1 VLGRKRLS
9 TTSAGRVGT
18 AIKTA
23 TGARKEAADVARAKQ
38 TEKKVQADLQALNK
52 QLRQELGDL
61 DTAFDAQ
68 AEPLDEIVVR
78 AKAADIHIPL
88 LGLIW
93 MPYTPDS
100 KGRMR
105 PAWT

>member
-1 VLGRKRLS
+1 MPGS

-18 AIKTA
+18 AIRTA

-38 TEKKVQADLQALNK
+38 TEKKVQADLKALSK
-52 QLRQELGDL
+52 QLQIEIGEL

-68 AEPLDEIVVR
+68 AEELDEIVVR
-78 AKAADIHIPL
+78 AKATDIHVPL

-93 MPYTPDS
+93 MPYAPDS